1 MISEADQKRI
11 AFAQKLLDAGKL
23 NATRFNDPEF
33 LSCAMK
39 HGLLRGTASLEDAY
53 AVFGKILRNE
63 TLRPKRAGL
72 GMVAA
77 IESLTPAE
85 LRLMREN
92 ITGVVPFKGAK

>member
-1 MISEADQKRI
+1 VNLI
-11 AFAQKLLDAGKL
+11 
-23 NATRFNDPEF
+23 ATRFNDPAF

-39 HGLLRGTASLEDAY
+39 YGLLKGTASLEDAY
-53 AVFGKILRNE
+53 MLFGKLLRNE
-63 TLRPKRAGL
+63 TLRLKRMDGL

-92 ITGVVPFKGAK
+92 ITGVVPFRGAK